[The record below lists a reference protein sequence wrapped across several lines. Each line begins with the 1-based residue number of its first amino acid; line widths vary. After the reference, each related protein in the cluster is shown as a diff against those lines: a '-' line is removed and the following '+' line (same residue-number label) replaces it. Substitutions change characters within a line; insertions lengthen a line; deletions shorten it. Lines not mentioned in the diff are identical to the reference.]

1 MWVLNKGGKDNMT
14 EEVTMNVK
22 IPKDLRIR
30 INIIAKQKDTTV
42 KAIVTELVR
51 KYVEE
56 NENKKQ

>member
-1 MWVLNKGGKDNMT
+1 MT

-30 INIIAKQKDTTV
+30 IKIIAKQKDTTV

>member
-1 MWVLNKGGKDNMT
+1 MT

>member
-1 MWVLNKGGKDNMT
+1 MS

-51 KYVEE
+51 NYVEE
-56 NENKKQ
+56 NEK